1 MIRPVLEE
9 GAAPAARAALWVVAG
24 IFAGAWSVCGEAE
37 SLGLLL
43 IAAAV
48 LAVPAAAPR
57 RRLSARRLAF
67 VAFWL
72 AAGFLTGRLRLA
84 IPATQ
89 AEDAFR
95 RAGAGGAFSDA
106 VEGVLDDFWSGEPPR
121 ARTTLRA
128 RRIRAAEGWIPFRAE
143 VVVYLSGQP
152 PATDLPDRG
161 DRVRL
166 TGRLEREDL
175 PASERELP
183 LPWPRYRL
191 SVKSARLVEREGA
204 TLLSALTLP
213 NRFLFRAAT
222 RAHGSDSSDAGRDE
236 AGVRGP
242 LAALLLGRTSELD
255 RGLVARFR
263 RGGLYHLL
271 VVSGLHVLLAVGL
284 AGFLLERFR
293 VEGKR
298 RDAMLLGA
306 VALFVLVGGA
316 NPPAVRAGIV
326 VGVFLMTR
334 LLERPVTGAQA
345 VGLSACA
352 LLLASPRQ
360 VFSVGTVLTFAAV
373 LGIASFV
380 EPIAAALP
388 SRPRWLFSGL
398 AASLAAQCATAP
410 VLLWRFNLVAAA
422 AWLTAPLAI
431 PLSAALI
438 ALGGLVLLL
447 DAAGLPWVAAPPA
460 GLFASG
466 VSILEWTADRAAGAA
481 FLRPTPP
488 LGGVLAVGALLVVA
502 ARTRGRLRAWSAAG
516 AGAAFLFLALR
527 PGPRGPAEGFSIEAL
542 DVGQGDAILLRWKD
556 RAILVDGGGPFDAV
570 STDFGRTRV
579 IPKLLD
585 RGVTRLDAVLLT
597 HPHPDHALG
606 LFAVVDELPVARLLR
621 SSGDDE
627 GDLSTRLEAVAG
639 SRRVP
644 VRMLVDGDALA
655 WPEGARLTVLHSGGR
670 RRKTD
675 AVNNQSVVAIFE
687 RDGRSALLTGDAGAP
702 TEAELAAAGAL
713 TPVDVLKVGHHG
725 SRTSTSAALLEGI
738 RPRVALL
745 SCGRG
750 NRFGHPAPDTLA
762 TLARF
767 CVPVLRTDQRSDCRI
782 ELTPRGTRLR
792 WRGSEGP

>member
-9 GAAPAARAALWVVAG
+9 GAAPAARAALCVVAG
-24 IFAGAWSVCGEAE
+24 VFAGAWSVRGEAE
-37 SLGLLL
+37 SLGLLVL
-43 IAAAV
+43 TAAV
-48 LAVPAAAPR
+48 LAAPVAGPR
-57 RRLSARRLAF
+57 RSFASRRLAF
-67 VAFWL
+67 AAFWL
-72 AAGFLTGRLRLA
+72 AAGFLAGRLRLA

-89 AEDAFR
+89 AEEAFR
-95 RAGAGGAFSDA
+95 RAAAGGAFSDS
-106 VEGVLDDFWSGEPPR
+106 VEGVLDDFWNGEPPR

-128 RRIRAAEGWIPFRAE
+128 VRLRRAEGWIPFPAE
-143 VVVYLSGQP
+143 VVVYLSGAAS
-152 PATDLPDRG
+152 ATELPERG

-204 TLLSALTLP
+204 TLLSALTFP

-222 RAHGSDSSDAGRDE
+222 RAHGSEAGRD
-236 AGVRGP
+236 ADGVRGP

-255 RGLVARFR
+255 RGLIARFR

-284 AGFLLERFR
+284 AGFLLDRLR

-298 RDAMLLGA
+298 RDAVLLGA

-326 VGVFLMTR
+326 VGVFLLTR

-352 LLLASPRQ
+352 LFLASPRQ

-380 EPIAAALP
+380 EPIAASLP
-388 SRPRWLFSGL
+388 GRPRWLFTGL

-447 DAAGLPWVAAPPA
+447 DAAGLPAAAAPPA
-460 GLFASG
+460 ALFASG

-488 LGGVLAVGALLVVA
+488 LAGVLAVGALLVAA
-502 ARTRGRLRAWSAAG
+502 ARTRGRPRVLAAAG
-516 AGAAFLFLALR
+516 AGAGFLFLAIR
-527 PGPRGPAEGFSIEAL
+527 PGPGGPAEGFSIEAL
-542 DVGQGDAILLRWKD
+542 DVGQGDAILLRWQD
-556 RAILVDGGGPFDAV
+556 RAVLVDGGGPFDAV

-579 IPKLLD
+579 VPKLLD

-606 LFAVVDELPVARLLR
+606 LFAVLEELPVARLLR

-627 GDLSTRLEAVAG
+627 GQLSARLEAVAG

-644 VRMLVDGDALA
+644 VRTLVDGDVLA

-670 RRKTD
+670 RRKMD

-725 SRTSTSAALLEGI
+725 SRTSTSAALLEQI
-738 RPRVALL
+738 HPRVALL

-767 CVPVLRTDQRSDCRI
+767 CVPVLRTDQRSDSRI

-792 WRGSEGP
+792 WRGSEGR